1 MLLGN
6 QCREPTVLRQ
16 RIDKVLRIAVGLK
29 LAPVL
34 AGEVGA
40 QLAYSCTDFFDF
52 VRNIEL
58 HAKGLLTCTAKLRFG
73 PQYQPG
79 HVEAGSSAPSRRNAL
94 LESAIRKAAQRT
106 LNAFEKAGAK
116 VHRVSDSV
124 MKRGLSRIEERLPP
138 GLIENMKRIDRF
150 TGSGPVKTIL
160 IFGGGA
166 GWVLGPHVGAPI
178 AVTKA
183 VQQGNAV
190 IAG

>member
-16 RIDKVLRIAVGLK
+16 RLDKVLRIAVGLE

-79 HVEAGSSAPSRRNAL
+79 HVEAGSSGAVMTQRARRVCEQ
-94 LESAIRKAAQRT
+94 LEP
-106 LNAFEKAGAK
+106 
-116 VHRVSDSV
+116 V
-124 MKRGLSRIEERLPP
+124 PP
-138 GLIENMKRIDRF
+138 
-150 TGSGPVKTIL
+150 
-160 IFGGGA
+160 
-166 GWVLGPHVGAPI
+166 
-178 AVTKA
+178 
-183 VQQGNAV
+183 
-190 IAG
+190 